1 MQADRKEEFM
11 FTKQMKI
18 LVLVLAAFICSGA
31 AYADDILEAIQEATE
46 AYNEKAYTEAV
57 ESLEYAKQ
65 LIQQLT
71 SEGLK
76 NFLPKPLEGWKAKE
90 AKSQNLG
97 MMGGSAGIEQEY
109 WKAGNGNQGR
119 SRVTLS
125 IMGESPMFQGM
136 MAMFNPA
143 IVGST
148 GGKLQKIKRNKAIV
162 KYSADNRDGEIMI
175 NVDKKYLVIVKGSNV
190 DKEDLM
196 NYAKAINYKGL
207 KSF

>member
-1 MQADRKEEFM
+1 M
-11 FTKQMKI
+11 FKKQI
-18 LVLVLAAFICSGA
+18 SIFVLVLASFFFCGV
-31 AYADDILEAIQEATE
+31 AYADDVLEAIQEATD

-65 LIQQLT
+65 LIHQLT
-71 SEGLK
+71 SEGLE
-76 NFLPKPLEGWKAKE
+76 NFLPKPLEGWNAKE

-109 WKAGNGNQGR
+109 WKPGSGDQGR
-119 SRVTLS
+119 SRVTMT

-136 MAMFNPA
+136 MNMFNPA
-143 IVGST
+143 IAGSS
-148 GGKLQKIKRNKAIV
+148 GGKLKKIKRNKAIV

-175 NVDKKYLVIVKGSNV
+175 NVAKKYLVIIKGSNV

-196 NYAKAINYKGL
+196 NYAKAIDYKGL

>member
-1 MQADRKEEFM
+1 MLKSKFKA
-11 FTKQMKI
+11 I
-18 LVLVLAAFICSGA
+18 ALVMVVAMCSGV
-31 AYADDILEAIQEATE
+31 AYADDVLEAIQEATE

-97 MMGGSAGIEQEY
+97 MMGGSSGIEQEY
-109 WKAGNGNQGR
+109 WKAGSGNQGQ
-119 SRVTLS
+119 SRVTMS
-125 IMGESPMFQGM
+125 IMGESPMFKGM
-136 MAMFNPA
+136 MGMFNPA
-143 IVGST
+143 IVGAA
-148 GGKLQKIKRNKAIV
+148 GGKLQKIKRNKAVV
-162 KYSADNRDGEIMI
+162 KYNEDNRNGEIMI
-175 NVDKKYLVIVKGSNV
+175 NVGKKYLVIVKGSNV

-196 NYAKAINYKGL
+196 NYAKAVDYKGL
-207 KSF
+207 KNF

>member
-1 MQADRKEEFM
+1 MEAFM
-11 FTKQMKI
+11 VTKQMKI
-18 LVLVLAAFICSGA
+18 LVLVLGTFLCSGT
-31 AYADDILEAIQEATE
+31 AYADDVLEAIQEATE

-97 MMGGSAGIEQEY
+97 MMGGSAGIEQQY
-109 WKAGNGNQGR
+109 WKASSGDQGG
-119 SRVTLS
+119 SSVTMT
-125 IMGESPMFQGM
+125 IVGESPMFQGM
-136 MAMFNPA
+136 MQMFNPA
-143 IVGST
+143 IAGSS

-175 NVDKKYLVIVKGSNV
+175 NVDKKYLVIINGSNV

-196 NYAKAINYKGL
+196 NYAKAVDYKGL

>member
-1 MQADRKEEFM
+1 M
-11 FTKQMKI
+11 FKKQMKI
-18 LVLVLAAFICSGA
+18 PALVLGVLVCSGA
-31 AYADDILEAIQEATE
+31 AYADDVLEAIQEATE

-71 SEGLK
+71 SEGLE

-97 MMGGSAGIEQEY
+97 MMGGSAGIQQEY
-109 WKAGNGNQGR
+109 WKAGSGNEGR
-119 SRVTLS
+119 SRLTMS

-143 IVGST
+143 IAGSA

-162 KYSADNRDGEIMI
+162 KYSADNRTGEIMI
-175 NVDKKYLVIVKGSNV
+175 NVAKKYLVIVKGSNV
-190 DKEDLM
+190 NKEDLL
-196 NYAKAINYKGL
+196 NYAKAVDYKGL
-207 KSF
+207 KGF

>member
-1 MQADRKEEFM
+1 M
-11 FTKQMKI
+11 FTKQVNI
-18 LVLVLAAFICSGA
+18 LVLVLATSMCSGA
-31 AYADDILEAIQEATE
+31 AAYAYEVLEAIQEATE

-57 ESLEYAKQ
+57 ESLDYAKQ

-76 NFLPKPLEGWKAKE
+76 NFLPKPIEGWKAKE

-109 WKAGNGNQGR
+109 LKAGSGNQGR
-119 SRVTLS
+119 SRVNIN
-125 IMGESPMFQGM
+125 IMGESPLFQGM

-143 IVGST
+143 IAGSS

-190 DKEDLM
+190 DQEDLM
-196 NYAKAINYKGL
+196 NYAKAVDYKGL
-207 KSF
+207 KGF

>member
-1 MQADRKEEFM
+1 M
-11 FTKQMKI
+11 FTKHLKI
-18 LVLVLAAFICSGA
+18 VVVALAALTCGGA
-31 AYADDILEAIQEATE
+31 AYADEVLEAIQEAKE
-46 AYNEKAYTEAV
+46 AYSEKAYTEAV

-97 MMGGSAGIEQEY
+97 IMGGSAGIEQEY
-109 WKAGNGNQGR
+109 WKAGSGDQGR
-119 SRVTLS
+119 SRVTMS

-136 MAMFNPA
+136 MNMFNPA

-162 KYSADNRDGEIMI
+162 KYSMDNRDGEIMI
-175 NVDKKYLVIVKGSNV
+175 NVVKKYLVIVKGSNV

-196 NYAKAINYKGL
+196 NYAKATDYKGL

>member
-1 MQADRKEEFM
+1 ML
-11 FTKQMKI
+11 TKQMKI
-18 LVLVLAAFICSGA
+18 LVLVLASFLCSVA
-31 AYADDILEAIQEATE
+31 AYADEVLEAIQEATE

-109 WKAGNGNQGR
+109 WKAGSGKQGR
-119 SRVTLS
+119 SRVTMT

-136 MAMFNPA
+136 MNMFNPA
-143 IVGST
+143 IAGST

-162 KYSADNRDGEIMI
+162 KYSADNRDGEIMV
-175 NVDKKYLVIVKGSNV
+175 NVDKKYLVIIKGSNV

-196 NYAKAINYKGL
+196 NYAKALDYRGL

>member
-1 MQADRKEEFM
+1 MLKNKFKA
-11 FTKQMKI
+11 I
-18 LVLVLAAFICSGA
+18 ALVMAVAMCSGV
-31 AYADDILEAIQEATE
+31 AYADDVLEAIQEATE

-109 WKAGNGNQGR
+109 WKAGSGNQGR
-119 SRVTLS
+119 SRVTMS

-136 MAMFNPA
+136 MGMFNPA

-148 GGKLQKIKRNKAIV
+148 GGKLQKIKRNKAVV
-162 KYSADNRDGEIMI
+162 KYSADNRKGEIMI
-175 NVDKKYLVIVKGSNV
+175 NVKKKYLVIVKGSNV

-196 NYAKAINYKGL
+196 NFATAVDYKGL
-207 KSF
+207 KNF

>member
-1 MQADRKEEFM
+1 MYA
-11 FTKQMKI
+11 KQMKI
-18 LVLVLAAFICSGA
+18 LVLVLTALICSSA
-31 AYADDILEAIQEATE
+31 AYADDVLEAIQEATE

-97 MMGGSAGIEQEY
+97 MIGGSAGIEQQF
-109 WKAGNGNQGR
+109 WKTGSGNQGG
-119 SRVTLS
+119 SSVTMT

-136 MAMFNPA
+136 MGMFNPA
-143 IVGST
+143 IVGSA
-148 GGKLQKIKRNKAIV
+148 GGKLRKIKRNKAIV

-175 NVDKKYLVIVKGSNV
+175 NVAKTYLVIVKGSNV

-196 NYAKAINYKGL
+196 NYAEAVDYKGL

>member
-1 MQADRKEEFM
+1 M
-11 FTKQMKI
+11 FAKHLKI
-18 LVLVLAAFICSGA
+18 MVLALVMSICGGA
-31 AYADDILEAIQEATE
+31 AYADDVLEAIQEAKE

-97 MMGGSAGIEQEY
+97 MMGGSAGIEQEF
-109 WKAGNGNQGR
+109 WKAGSGSQGR
-119 SRVTLS
+119 SRVTMT

-136 MAMFNPA
+136 MNMFNPA
-143 IVGST
+143 IIGST

-162 KYSADNRDGEIMI
+162 KYSLDNRDGEIMI
-175 NVDKKYLVIVKGSNV
+175 NVVKKYLVIVKGSNV

-196 NYAKAINYKGL
+196 NYAKAVDYKGL

>member
-1 MQADRKEEFM
+1 M
-11 FTKQMKI
+11 FSKNLKI
-18 LVLVLAAFICSGA
+18 LVVALAVSICGGV
-31 AYADDILEAIQEATE
+31 AYADEVLEAIQEAME

-57 ESLEYAKQ
+57 ESLDYAKQ

-76 NFLPKPLEGWKAKE
+76 NFLPKPLEGWQAKE
-90 AKSQNLG
+90 AKSQNFG
-97 MMGGSAGIEQEY
+97 MMGGSAGIEQEF
-109 WKAGNGNQGR
+109 WKAGSGSQGR
-119 SRVTLS
+119 SRVTMT

-136 MAMFNPA
+136 MNMFNPA
-143 IVGST
+143 IIGST

-162 KYSADNRDGEIMI
+162 KYSLDNRDGEIMI
-175 NVDKKYLVIVKGSNV
+175 NVVKKYLVIVKGSNV

-196 NYAKAINYKGL
+196 NYAKAVDYKGL

>member
-1 MQADRKEEFM
+1 MI
-11 FTKQMKI
+11 TKLKK
-18 LVLVLAAFICSGA
+18 VLVLFMAAFIFSGT
-31 AYADDILEAIQEATE
+31 AYADDVLEAIQEATE
-46 AYNEKAYTEAV
+46 AYKENDYTEAV

-109 WKAGNGNQGR
+109 WKTGSGNQGR
-119 SRVTLS
+119 SRVTMT

-136 MAMFNPA
+136 MRMFNPA
-143 IVGST
+143 IAGSS
-148 GGKLQKIKRNKAIV
+148 GGKLQKIKRNKSIV
-162 KYSADNRDGEIMI
+162 QYSADNREGEIMI
-175 NVDKKYLVIVKGSNV
+175 NVDKRYLVIVKGSNV
-190 DKEDLM
+190 EKEDLM
-196 NYAKAINYKGL
+196 NYANAVDYKGL
-207 KSF
+207 KKF

>member
-1 MQADRKEEFM
+1 MLKNKFKA
-11 FTKQMKI
+11 I
-18 LVLVLAAFICSGA
+18 ALVMAVAMCSGV
-31 AYADDILEAIQEATE
+31 AYADDVLEAIQEATE

-109 WKAGNGNQGR
+109 WKAGSGNQGR
-119 SRVTLS
+119 SRVTMS
-125 IMGESPMFQGM
+125 IMGESPMFKAM
-136 MAMFNPA
+136 MSMFNPA

-148 GGKLQKIKRNKAIV
+148 GGKLQKIKRNKAVV
-162 KYSADNRDGEIMI
+162 KYSADNRKGEIMI
-175 NVDKKYLVIVKGSNV
+175 NVKKKYLVIVKGSNV

-196 NYAKAINYKGL
+196 NYAKAIDYKGL
-207 KSF
+207 KNF

>member
-1 MQADRKEEFM
+1 M
-11 FTKQMKI
+11 FKKQI
-18 LVLVLAAFICSGA
+18 SIFVLVLALFIFSGVV
-31 AYADDILEAIQEATE
+31 YADDVLEAIQEATD

-109 WKAGNGNQGR
+109 WKPGSGDQGR
-119 SRVTLS
+119 SRVTMS

-136 MAMFNPA
+136 MKMFNPA
-143 IVGST
+143 IAGSS

-162 KYSADNRDGEIMI
+162 KYSKDNRDGEIMI
-175 NVDKKYLVIVKGSNV
+175 NVAKKYLIIIKGSNV

-196 NYAKAINYKGL
+196 NYAKAIDYKGL

>member
-1 MQADRKEEFM
+1 M

-65 LIQQLT
+65 LILQLT

-97 MMGGSAGIEQEY
+97 MMGGSAGIEQVY
-109 WKAGNGNQGR
+109 WKAGSGNQGQ
-119 SRVTLS
+119 SHVTMS
-125 IMGESPMFQGM
+125 IMGDSPMSRGM
-136 MAMFNPA
+136 MGMFNPA
-143 IVGST
+143 VVGST

-196 NYAKAINYKGL
+196 NYAKALDYKGL

>member
-1 MQADRKEEFM
+1 MQADRMEAFM

-18 LVLVLAAFICSGA
+18 LVLVLGTFLCSGT
-31 AYADDILEAIQEATE
+31 AYADDVLEAIQEATE

-97 MMGGSAGIEQEY
+97 MMGGSAGIEQQY
-109 WKAGNGNQGR
+109 WKASSGDQGG
-119 SRVTLS
+119 SSVTMT
-125 IMGESPMFQGM
+125 IVGESPMFQGM
-136 MAMFNPA
+136 MQMFNPA
-143 IVGST
+143 IAGSS

-175 NVDKKYLVIVKGSNV
+175 NVDKKYLVIINGSNV

-196 NYAKAINYKGL
+196 NYAKAVDYKGL